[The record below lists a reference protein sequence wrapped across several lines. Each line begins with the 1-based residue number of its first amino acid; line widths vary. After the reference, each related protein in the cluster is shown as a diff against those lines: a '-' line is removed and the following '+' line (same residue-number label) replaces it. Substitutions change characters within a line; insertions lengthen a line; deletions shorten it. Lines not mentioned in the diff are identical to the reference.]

1 MGPIVIL
8 VLAGLVAG
16 WIILSILGNER
27 QRQVQQF
34 DAMQLAARAQLA
46 AAAAEATSRKAQ
58 IPATARQSAR

>member
-8 VLAGLVAG
+8 VLAGLVAC

-34 DAMQLAARAQLA
+34 DAMQHAARAQLA
-46 AAAAEATSRKAQ
+46 AAAAEVATRKTQ
-58 IPATARQSAR
+58 IPATPRQPAR